1 MTLIRTPPLFSNWP
15 ATSTGMS
22 IAENDVAFWI
32 NSASRCT
39 MSLTAG
45 PDTAIS
51 GSACTETRSY
61 SSISDTAA
69 LMTFIS
75 INGWFQLLDS
85 S

>member
-1 MTLIRTPPLFSNWP
+1 MLIRTPPLVSSWP

-22 IAENDVAFWI
+22 TAENDVAFWI

-39 MSLTAG
+39 VSLTAG
-45 PDTAIS
+45 PDRAIS
-51 GSACTETRSY
+51 GSACSETRSY

-69 LMTFIS
+69 LTTLIS
-75 INGWFQLLDS
+75 IIGWFQLLDS